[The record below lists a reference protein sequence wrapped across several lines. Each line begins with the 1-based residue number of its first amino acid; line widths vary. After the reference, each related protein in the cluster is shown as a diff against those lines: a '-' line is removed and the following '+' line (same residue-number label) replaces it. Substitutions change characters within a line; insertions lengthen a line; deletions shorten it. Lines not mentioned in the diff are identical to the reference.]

1 MLYYVIAAPAGSVE
15 EPLVFGPFGLESQA
29 IAFDLALESIGWRTE
44 TVDEEAPV
52 NLTEAHPPV
61 FVLARFLRHLP
72 ISVFPERVQVAL
84 DLLRVEVER
93 A

>member
-1 MLYYVIAAPAGSVE
+1 MYYVIAAPDPEGE
-15 EPLVFGPFGLESQA
+15 EPWVFGPFELQSQA
-29 IAFDLALESIGWRTE
+29 IAFDLALESLGWRTE

-61 FVLARFLRHLP
+61 FVLARFLRRLP

-84 DLLRVEVER
+84 DRLRVEVER